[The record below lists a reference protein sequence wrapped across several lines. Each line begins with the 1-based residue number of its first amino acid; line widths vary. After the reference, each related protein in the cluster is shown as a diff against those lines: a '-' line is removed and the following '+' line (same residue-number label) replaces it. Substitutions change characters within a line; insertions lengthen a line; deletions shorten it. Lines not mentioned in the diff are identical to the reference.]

1 MKCFIFKNGIST
13 VFLLLHVQSKH
24 PACMETGKYEVT
36 LEELMYLFSGYFKKI
51 GWTAKQEVMVY
62 ELR

>member
-51 GWTAKQEVMVY
+51 G
-62 ELR
+62 